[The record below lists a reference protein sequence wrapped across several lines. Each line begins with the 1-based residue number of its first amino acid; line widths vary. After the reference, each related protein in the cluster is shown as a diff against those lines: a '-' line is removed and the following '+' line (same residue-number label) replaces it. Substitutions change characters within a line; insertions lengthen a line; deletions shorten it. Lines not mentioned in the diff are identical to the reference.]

1 MSVNCP
7 QGKLR
12 PCPDMNVW
20 DCWEEWGGN
29 RGQSEV
35 HANKINYSFFEV
47 IKKIIMSMEKKS
59 KWVFEMDRDKGFTK
73 Q

>member
-47 IKKIIMSMEKKS
+47 IKKNHNVNGKKI
-59 KWVFEMDRDKGFTK
+59 KMGL
-73 Q
+73 